1 LTLTAQEL
9 LEGAGITLSDY
20 RPGQHHRTCPRC
32 SAKRSKAHH
41 SLKVL
46 GVKIDADGATW
57 HCNHCGWAGPE
68 KGKGKGNGAG
78 GEFAATYDYPGFQKV
93 RYPKGHEPRFRIRHR
108 EGNGWKWGAGDADTS
123 VLYRKEEVD
132 KAIALGRTI
141 LVVEGEKDVDRC
153 WSIGIP
159 ATCNAHGA
167 TEPGKKPKWRAEH
180 SAQLREADIVVI
192 PDHDDAGYAHCDATC
207 RASLGV
213 AKRVRRLVLAG
224 HWSECPT
231 GGDISDWLDAGHS
244 REELDTL
251 INEAP
256 DYVKAE
262 SEKNKAESEPHA
274 DDADAEIERLAKLTP
289 LEYEQQ
295 RKGAAEKLDIRAGFP
310 DRLVRDERGRLG
322 LDDDSKQGHAIAFP
336 EPEPWHEPV
345 NGAELLDEIATTVR
359 SYVVMP
365 DHCRDIC
372 ALWSMHACLVDRFIV
387 SPRLGIQSPT
397 KQCGKST
404 LIDVLSRLVP
414 RPLPSQNVT
423 PAAIFRVVEAHQ
435 PTLLIDEA
443 DTFLYDNDDLRG
455 ILNGNRKG
463 STVLRTVGDDH
474 EPRAFSVYT
483 AVAIALIGQLPDTL
497 HDRAVTIDLQRR
509 RASETIT
516 SFRPDRA
523 DHLDVLAR
531 KMARW
536 AKDHADR
543 IAERDPEMRL
553 INRRA
558 DNWRGLLAIADE
570 AGGEWPGRARKAA
583 EASHNAE
590 GDDASRLE
598 LLLGDIRDAFAK
610 EGEAP
615 VANMFAEKVDVE
627 IASADLVKA
636 LVAIEG
642 RPWAEMGKSGK
653 PLTQAKFAR
662 MLKPLGIS
670 PGNIGEEKARV
681 RGYKLTQFEEA
692 FSRYLPPEGDS
703 KCTGAQNA
711 ANTGTS
717 DISKPHSPGNGC
729 ADVKCEKPNNDGLL
743 CTCAVSRGGSGQK
756 TASTNGADGV
766 PAMASDGSAE
776 GGIDRLSEAK
786 GGASSPTCAVC
797 GKSDPPLNRVAIDGL
812 DVWLHPGCETAYLAG
827 ATDDGSRTPLQGAP
841 AEPPAATNGK
851 GKPDAQGNPTDDPE
865 QRYDGHLA
873 RERQLD
879 RPKEVPATQT
889 AQTAAHDLWPDL
901 PPSLD
906 RSRPA
911 QAPLVPETLP
921 VPSATPPRPMLPGDR
936 RREEQRAR
944 NAEALRRFED
954 ALKGRVH

>member
-1 LTLTAQEL
+1 VGEAELTLIAQEL
-9 LEGAGITLSDY
+9 LERNGIRLSDY
-20 RPGQHHRTCPRC
+20 KPGQHCQTCPRC
-32 SAKRSKAHH
+32 SAKRSEAHQ

-46 GVKIDADGATW
+46 SVKIDADGATW

-68 KGKGKGNGAG
+68 KGNGKSNGAG
-78 GEFAATYDYPGFQKV
+78 GEFPATYDYPGFQKV

-108 EGNGWKWGAGDADTS
+108 NSRGDWEWGAGSADTS
-123 VLYRKEEVD
+123 VLYRKDEVD

-180 SAQLREADIVVI
+180 SVQLRGADIVVI

-207 RASLGV
+207 RASLHV

-224 HWSECPT
+224 HWSECPK

-256 DYVKAE
+256 DYVKAD
-262 SEKNKAESEPHA
+262 SEKKKAEGEPHA
-274 DDADAEIERLAKLTP
+274 DDADAEIERLAKLTA
-289 LEYEQQ
+289 LEYAQQ
-295 RKGAAEKLDIRAGFP
+295 RKAAAKKLGFP
-310 DRLVRDERGRLG
+310 ASILDRLVRDQRVRLG

-336 EPEPWHEPV
+336 EPEPWPEPV
-345 NGAELLDEIATTVR
+345 NGAALLDEIATTVR
-359 SYVVMP
+359 SYVVML

-372 ALWSMHACLVDRFIV
+372 ALWGMHAYLVDRFIV

-397 KQCGKST
+397 KQCGKTT
-404 LIDVLSRLVP
+404 LLDVLSRLVP

-463 STVLRTVGDDH
+463 SRVLRTVGDDH
-474 EPRAFSVYT
+474 EPRAFSVY
-483 AVAIALIGQLPDTL
+483 AAAAIALIGQLPDTL

-543 IAERDPEMRL
+543 VGEADPAMPDGIL
-553 INRRA
+553 NRKA
-558 DNWRGLLAIADE
+558 DNLRPLLAIADA
-570 AGGEWPGRARKAA
+570 AGGEWPERARKAA

-598 LLLGDIRDAFAK
+598 LLLADIRDAFAK

-627 IASADLVKA
+627 IVSADLVKA

-642 RPWAEMGKSGK
+642 RSWAEMGKSGK
-653 PLTQAKFAR
+653 PLTQNKLAR
-662 MLKPLGIS
+662 MLKPLDIR
-670 PGNIGEEKARV
+670 PGKVGPKNARLN
-681 RGYKLTQFEEA
+681 GYKLSQFKDA
-692 FSRYLPPEGDS
+692 FDRYLGSEGGSQPDNR
-703 KCTGAQNA
+703 TERDEIRI
-711 ANTGTS
+711 S
-717 DISKPHSPGNGC
+717 DISKVDTQDNGC
-729 ADVKCEKPNNDGLL
+729 PVAKCEKPNNDGPVSGCPVAKGDHILDIPRFL
-743 CTCAVSRGGSGQK
+743 DLRSRAADDPADYFPASLRRCAHCNR
-756 TASTNGADGV
+756 NGALGQIAL
-766 PAMASDGSAE
+766 P
-776 GGIDRLSEAK
+776 DRP
-786 GGASSPTCAVC
+786 GT
-797 GKSDPPLNRVAIDGL
+797 I
-812 DVWLHPGCETAYLAG
+812 WLHRECEG
-827 ATDDGSRTPLQGAP
+827 AWLEATTD
-841 AEPPAATNGK
+841 K
-851 GKPDAQGNPTDDPE
+851 
-865 QRYDGHLA
+865 
-873 RERQLD
+873 
-879 RPKEVPATQT
+879 QT
-889 AQTAAHDLWPDL
+889 
-901 PPSLD
+901 S
-906 RSRPA
+906 
-911 QAPLVPETLP
+911 
-921 VPSATPPRPMLPGDR
+921 
-936 RREEQRAR
+936 
-944 NAEALRRFED
+944 
-954 ALKGRVH
+954 

>member
-1 LTLTAQEL
+1 MTPQDL
-9 LEGAGITLSDY
+9 LEANGIKLKSY
-20 RPGQHHRTCPRC
+20 KPGKYVTICPNC
-32 SAKRSKAHH
+32 SAGRSHANQRTPC
-41 SLKVL
+41 L
-46 GVKIDADGATW
+46 GVKIDGQGATW
-57 HCNHCGWAGPE
+57 RCNHCNWTGPE
-68 KGKGKGNGAG
+68 KGSAKSNGAG

-108 EGNGWKWGAGDADTS
+108 EGNSWKWGAGDADTS
-123 VLYRKEEVD
+123 VLYRKDEVD
-132 KAIALGRTI
+132 KAIALGHI
-141 LVVEGEKDVDRC
+141 IVSVEGEKDADAL
-153 WSIGIP
+153 WAIGIA
-159 ATCNAHGA
+159 ATCNMQGA
-167 TEPGKKPKWRAEH
+167 NQPGRKPKWTTAH
-180 SAQLREADIVVI
+180 SEQLRGADLVVLG
-192 PDHDDAGYAHCDATC
+192 DHDPAGYAHQDATC
-207 RASLGV
+207 RLSLGV
-213 AKRVRRLVLAG
+213 AKRVRILKLAE
-224 HWSECPT
+224 HWPDCPE
-231 GGDISDWLDAGHS
+231 GGDISDWLAAGHT
-244 REELDTL
+244 REQLDELFEQAL
-251 INEAP
+251 
-256 DYVKAE
+256 DYKT
-262 SEKNKAESEPHA
+262 ESEPRA
-274 DDADAEIERLAKLTP
+274 DKADAEIERLAKLTP

-295 RKGAAEKLDIRAGFP
+295 RKGAAEKLVIRAGIL
-310 DRLVRDERGRLG
+310 DRLVRDERVRLG

-336 EPEPWHEPV
+336 EPEPWPEPV
-345 NGAELLDEIATTVR
+345 NGAGLLDEIATTVR
-359 SYVVMP
+359 SYVVML

-372 ALWSMHACLVDRFIV
+372 ALWGMHAYLVDRFIV

-397 KQCGKST
+397 KQCGKTT
-404 LIDVLSRLVP
+404 LLDVLSRLVP

-463 STVLRTVGDDH
+463 SRVLRTVGDDH
-474 EPRAFSVYT
+474 EPRAFSVY
-483 AVAIALIGQLPDTL
+483 AAAAIALIGQLPDTL

-570 AGGEWPGRARKAA
+570 AGGEWPGRARNAA

-590 GDDASRLE
+590 GDNASRPE
-598 LLLGDIRDAFAK
+598 LPLGDIREAFAK
-610 EGEAP
+610 AGEGR
-615 VANMFAEKVDVE
+615 VAKLFAEKVDVE

-911 QAPLVPETLP
+911 QAPPAPLVPETLP
-921 VPSATPPRPMLPGDR
+921 APSATPPRPMLPGDR

>member
-1 LTLTAQEL
+1 VGEAGLTLTAQEL
-9 LEGAGITLSDY
+9 LGGAGITLSDY

-32 SAKRSKAHH
+32 SAKRSKAHQ

-46 GVKIDADGATW
+46 SVKIDADGATW

-68 KGKGKGNGAG
+68 KGKGKSNGAG

-123 VLYRKEEVD
+123 VLYRKDEVD

-224 HWSECPT
+224 HWSECPK

-262 SEKNKAESEPHA
+262 SEKKEAESEPHA

-295 RKGAAEKLDIRAGFP
+295 RKGAAEKLVIRTGIL

-372 ALWSMHACLVDRFIV
+372 ALWVMHAYLVDRFIV

-397 KQCGKST
+397 KQCGKTT
-404 LIDVLSRLVP
+404 LLDVLSRLVP
-414 RPLPSQNVT
+414 RPLSSQNVT

-463 STVLRTVGDDH
+463 SRVLRTVGDDH

-536 AKDHADR
+536 AKDHAER

-558 DNWRGLLAIADE
+558 DNWRCLLAIADE
-570 AGGEWPGRARKAA
+570 VGGEWPERAGNAA

-598 LLLGDIRDAFAK
+598 LLLGDIQDAFAK
-610 EGEAP
+610 KGEAP

-653 PLTQAKFAR
+653 PLTQAKLAR

-717 DISKPHSPGNGC
+717 DISKPHSPGNHGEG
-729 ADVKCEKPNNDGLL
+729 AVDDVPDQNLKPARR
-743 CTCAVSRGGSGQK
+743 CSG
-756 TASTNGADGV
+756 
-766 PAMASDGSAE
+766 
-776 GGIDRLSEAK
+776 R
-786 GGASSPTCAVC
+786 
-797 GKSDPPLNRVAIDGL
+797 
-812 DVWLHPGCETAYLAG
+812 
-827 ATDDGSRTPLQGAP
+827 
-841 AEPPAATNGK
+841 
-851 GKPDAQGNPTDDPE
+851 KP
-865 QRYDGHLA
+865 R
-873 RERQLD
+873 
-879 RPKEVPATQT
+879 
-889 AQTAAHDLWPDL
+889 
-901 PPSLD
+901 
-906 RSRPA
+906 
-911 QAPLVPETLP
+911 
-921 VPSATPPRPMLPGDR
+921 
-936 RREEQRAR
+936 
-944 NAEALRRFED
+944 
-954 ALKGRVH
+954 

>member
-1 LTLTAQEL
+1 MMTAQEL
-9 LEGAGITLSDY
+9 LNANGIRLSDY
-20 RPGQHHRTCPRC
+20 KPGQHCRTCPRC
-32 SAKRSKAHH
+32 SAKRRKEHQ

-46 GVKIDADGATW
+46 SVKIVDANSAIW
-57 HCNHCGWAGPE
+57 HCNHCGWSGPE
-68 KGKGKGNGAG
+68 KGSGKSSGQGS
-78 GEFAATYDYPGFQKV
+78 EFAATYDYPGFQKV

-108 EGNGWKWGAGDADTS
+108 EGNGWEWGAGDADTS
-123 VLYRKEEVD
+123 VLYRKDEID

-180 SAQLREADIVVI
+180 SAQLRGADIVVI

-207 RASLGV
+207 RASLGI
-213 AKRVRRLVLAG
+213 AKGVRRLVLAG
-224 HWSECPT
+224 HWSECPK

-262 SEKNKAESEPHA
+262 SEKKKAESEPRA
-274 DDADAEIERLAKLTP
+274 DGADAEIERLAKLTP

-295 RKGAAEKLDIRAGFP
+295 RKGAAEKLGIRAGIL
-310 DRLVRDERGRLG
+310 DRLVRDERVRLG

-336 EPEPWHEPV
+336 EPEPWPEPV
-345 NGAELLDEIATTVR
+345 NGAALLDEIATTVGR
-359 SYVVMP
+359 YVVMP

-372 ALWSMHACLVDRFIV
+372 ALWAMHTYLVDRFIV

-397 KQCGKST
+397 KQCGKTT
-404 LIDVLSRLVP
+404 LLDVLSRLVP

-443 DTFLYDNDDLRG
+443 DTFLYDKDDLRG

-463 STVLRTVGDDH
+463 STVLRTIGDDH

-497 HDRAVTIDLQRR
+497 HDRAVIIGLQRR

-536 AKDHADR
+536 AKDHAAR
-543 IAERDPEMRL
+543 VAEADPAMPDGI

-558 DNWRGLLAIADE
+558 DNLRPLLAIADT
-570 AGGEWPGRARKAA
+570 AGGEWPERARKAA

-590 GDDASRLE
+590 DDDASRFE

-627 IASADLVKA
+627 IASADLVKE
-636 LVAIEG
+636 LIAIEG

-653 PLTQAKFAR
+653 PLTQAKLAR
-662 MLKPLGIS
+662 MLKPLGIT
-670 PGNIGEEKARV
+670 PDHIDPQTRA

-692 FSRYLPPEGDS
+692 FLRYLPPEGFQ
-703 KCTGAQNA
+703 TVQPFRTQQIWALP
-711 ANTGTS
+711 T
-717 DISKPHSPGNGC
+717 I
-729 ADVKCEKPNNDGLL
+729 PN
-743 CTCAVSRGGSGQK
+743 R
-756 TASTNGADGV
+756 
-766 PAMASDGSAE
+766 SA
-776 GGIDRLSEAK
+776 
-786 GGASSPTCAVC
+786 
-797 GKSDPPLNRVAIDGL
+797 
-812 DVWLHPGCETAYLAG
+812 
-827 ATDDGSRTPLQGAP
+827 RTP
-841 AEPPAATNGK
+841 AERLRNAR
-851 GKPDAQGNPTDDPE
+851 NPTTT
-865 QRYDGHLA
+865 G
-873 RERQLD
+873 
-879 RPKEVPATQT
+879 
-889 AQTAAHDLWPDL
+889 
-901 PPSLD
+901 
-906 RSRPA
+906 
-911 QAPLVPETLP
+911 
-921 VPSATPPRPMLPGDR
+921 
-936 RREEQRAR
+936 
-944 NAEALRRFED
+944 F
-954 ALKGRVH
+954 

>member
-1 LTLTAQEL
+1 MKTADEIL
-9 LEGAGITLSDY
+9 HEYGIAPPP
-20 RPGQHHRTCPRC
+20 PGKQRYYTTCPQC
-32 SAKRSKAHH
+32 SANRSRAHQKAAC
-41 SLKVL
+41 L
-46 GVKIDADGATW
+46 GVSVKDDGVTW
-57 HCNHCGWAGPE
+57 GCNHCLWRGGGYYNGKINGP
-68 KGKGKGNGAG
+68 G
-78 GEFAATYDYPGFQKV
+78 GEPARTYDYLDEQGNLLFQKV
-93 RYPKGHEPRFRIRHR
+93 RNPPGNAQRIWQRRPDGKG
-108 EGNGWKWGAGDADTS
+108 GWINNIQGVRKI
-123 VLYRKEEVD
+123 LYRLPEVLV
-132 KAIALGRTI
+132 AIASERTI
-141 LVVEGEKDVDRC
+141 LVVEGEKDADSLWR
-153 WSIGIP
+153 IGIP
-159 ATCNAHGA
+159 ATCSPNGA
-167 TEPGKKPKWRAEH
+167 SDIGKAAKWRMAYSE
-180 SAQLREADIVVI
+180 SLGGADIVVI
-192 PDHDDAGYAHCDATC
+192 PDHDAAGYAHANRTVE
-207 RASLGV
+207 ASV
-213 AKRVRRLVLAG
+213 PIAKRVRMLTLAK
-224 HWSECPT
+224 HWPECPK
-231 GGDISDWLDAGHS
+231 GGDVSDWLAAGHT
-244 REELDTL
+244 REELDAL
-251 INEAP
+251 IEKAP

-262 SEKNKAESEPHA
+262 SEKKKAESEPHA

-295 RKGAAEKLDIRAGFP
+295 RKGAAEKLVIRAGIL
-310 DRLVRDERGRLG
+310 DRLVRDERVRLG

-336 EPEPWHEPV
+336 EPEPWPEPV
-345 NGAELLDEIATTVR
+345 NGAALLDEIATTVR

-372 ALWSMHACLVDRFIV
+372 ALWGMHTYLIDRFFI

-397 KQCGKST
+397 KQCGKTT
-404 LIDVLSRLVP
+404 LLDVLSRLVP

-443 DTFLYDNDDLRG
+443 DTFLYNNDDLRG

-463 STVLRTVGDDH
+463 SRVLRTVGDDH
-474 EPRAFSVYT
+474 EPRAFSVYA

-558 DNWRGLLAIADE
+558 DNWRCLLAIADE
-570 AGGEWPGRARKAA
+570 VGGEWPERARKAV

-642 RPWAEMGKSGK
+642 RPWPEMGKSGK

-717 DISKPHSPGNGC
+717 DISKPHSPGNGS
-729 ADVKCEKPNNDGLL
+729 ADVKCEKPNHDVLL
-743 CTCAVSRGGSGQK
+743 C
-756 TASTNGADGV
+756 
-766 PAMASDGSAE
+766 
-776 GGIDRLSEAK
+776 
-786 GGASSPTCAVC
+786 
-797 GKSDPPLNRVAIDGL
+797 
-812 DVWLHPGCETAYLAG
+812 
-827 ATDDGSRTPLQGAP
+827 
-841 AEPPAATNGK
+841 
-851 GKPDAQGNPTDDPE
+851 
-865 QRYDGHLA
+865 
-873 RERQLD
+873 
-879 RPKEVPATQT
+879 
-889 AQTAAHDLWPDL
+889 
-901 PPSLD
+901 
-906 RSRPA
+906 
-911 QAPLVPETLP
+911 
-921 VPSATPPRPMLPGDR
+921 
-936 RREEQRAR
+936 
-944 NAEALRRFED
+944 
-954 ALKGRVH
+954 